1 MGENGIISV
10 YELAQMVVNPQPSLL
25 IVDCRLFSDYNQ
37 GHVRNAVNAFYSKL
51 MRRRLSCGKV
61 DADFLVSHLLGT
73 IEDKESLGPSMNLV
87 LYGGNEEMEQIS
99 RPTGLCLKRKLEGCP
114 LKCVSDSLPLNN
126 NNNNNNKESS
136 AKICRLLKSKLDTVD
151 CFSSVLMLEGGFSS
165 FSSAF
170 PSLIES
176 TSSPSLPPILLSPL
190 PHSAH
195 PSSAPPSMHSQVPGG
210 SQSQP
215 CLSERPNGPTMILP
229 FLYLGSQQDAMNTE
243 MLKEC
248 GIEYVMNL
256 SVTCPRAISVKD
268 DEEHFLRIPVNDSYM
283 DKLYPYFN
291 DAFQFLE
298 KVRENKKIVL
308 VHCLAGISR
317 SPTMCISY
325 IMKYLK
331 MDSEDA
337 YKFVKARRSTISPN
351 FNFMGQLLEYERR
364 LRDEGILPMKET
376 KEKLDCSPLE
386 KSSRPNSCLAPLM
399 KMPKMPKSSSSHA
412 ILTSSSRS
420 RIPKEEGVREE
431 DEETEEE
438 FPSTERNENGKREMQ
453 STPPRSESGSG
464 FVSAPSPPPEEVQR
478 PKMLFSRPRRLD
490 EKPSS
495 SSLAPS
501 PKNEELPSPS
511 TELSKLS
518 FDPST
523 RRSPLPHR
531 RPLDLSFSMTS
542 SFSANPCF
550 VSPQEVH
557 MIRREECGVQGK
569 APSTSSTSTANPIF
583 VSPSSEEPSSS
594 KSKESYF
601 SRLSNIFKRNS
612 HSVSR
617 PDCLEKSGEPHH
629 YSHSSSRLSS
639 DSLGSSLLSSST
651 GVSRSSIHT
660 GSHLSSLPEHS
671 DESGYAHSSTDSFRM
686 ARDDPERASLGST
699 SSHEITVN

>member
-1 MGENGIISV
+1 MAENGLISAG
-10 YELAQMVVNPQPSLL
+10 ELASLVENPPPSFL

-37 GHVRNAVNAFYSKL
+37 GHIRHAVNAFYSKL
-51 MRRRLSCGKV
+51 MRRRLNCGKV
-61 DADFLVSHLLGT
+61 DAQFLVSHLLAT
-73 IEDKESLGPSMNLV
+73 IEDKERLGESMNLV
-87 LYGGNEEMEQIS
+87 LYGGEEEMEQIS

-114 LKCVSDSLPLNN
+114 FKCPSDSLPLHNN
-126 NNNNNNKESS
+126 NNNNSKESS
-136 AKICRLLKSKLDTVD
+136 AKICRLLKSKLDSVD

-165 FSSAF
+165 FSSTF
-170 PSLIES
+170 PSLVES
-176 TSSPSLPPILLSPL
+176 TSSPSLPPIRLSSPQT
-190 PHSAH
+190 AH
-195 PSSAPPSMHSQVPGG
+195 PLSLTPSMHSQVPGG

-215 CLSERPNGPTMILP
+215 CLSERASGPTEILP

-243 MLKEC
+243 LLKEC

-256 SVTCPRAISVKD
+256 SVTCPRAITVV
-268 DEEHFLRIPVNDSYM
+268 DEDHFLRIPVNDSYM

-291 DAFQFLE
+291 EAFNFLE
-298 KVRENKKIVL
+298 KVRKQKKIVL

-325 IMKYLK
+325 IMRHLK
-331 MDSEDA
+331 MDSDDA

-351 FNFMGQLLEYERR
+351 FNFMGQLLEYERK
-364 LRDEGILPMKET
+364 LREEGVLPMKEV

-386 KSSRPNSCLAPLM
+386 ASSRPNCCLAPAM
-399 KMPKMPKSSSSHA
+399 KMPKSSSSHA

-420 RIPKEEGVREE
+420 RIPKEQKVREE

-453 STPPRSESGSG
+453 STPPRTESEGARVVLS
-464 FVSAPSPPPEEVQR
+464 PSPPPEEVQR
-478 PKMLFSRPRRLD
+478 PKMLFSRPRRLED
-490 EKPSS
+490 KPST
-495 SSLAPS
+495 LTPGA
-501 PKNEELPSPS
+501 KTEELPSPS

-518 FDPST
+518 FDGTSNH
-523 RRSPLPHR
+523 SPPR
-531 RPLDLSFSMTS
+531 RPLDLSFSLS
-542 SFSANPCF
+542 SPYSSNPCF
-550 VSPQEVH
+550 VSPPQLH
-557 MIRREECGVQGK
+557 LIRREECAVQGK
-569 APSTSSTSTANPIF
+569 DPSTSSTSTANPIF
-583 VSPSSEEPSSS
+583 VSPSSEGPSSSSSSSS

-617 PDCLEKSGEPHH
+617 PDCLEQSGEHH
-629 YSHSSSRLSS
+629 EYGHSTRLSS
-639 DSLGSSLLSSST
+639 DSSFGSSLLSSST

-660 GSHLSSLPEHS
+660 SSHLSSLPEHS

>member
-1 MGENGIISV
+1 
-10 YELAQMVVNPQPSLL
+10 
-25 IVDCRLFSDYNQ
+25 
-37 GHVRNAVNAFYSKL
+37 
-51 MRRRLSCGKV
+51 
-61 DADFLVSHLLGT
+61 
-73 IEDKESLGPSMNLV
+73 
-87 LYGGNEEMEQIS
+87 
-99 RPTGLCLKRKLEGCP
+99 
-114 LKCVSDSLPLNN
+114 
-126 NNNNNNKESS
+126 
-136 AKICRLLKSKLDTVD
+136 
-151 CFSSVLMLEGGFSS
+151 
-165 FSSAF
+165 
-170 PSLIES
+170 
-176 TSSPSLPPILLSPL
+176 
-190 PHSAH
+190 
-195 PSSAPPSMHSQVPGG
+195 
-210 SQSQP
+210 
-215 CLSERPNGPTMILP
+215 
-229 FLYLGSQQDAMNTE
+229 
-243 MLKEC
+243 
-248 GIEYVMNL
+248 MNL

-386 KSSRPNSCLAPLM
+386 KSSRPVSYRFAHPIYRTLPSSELLSCAPDENAENAKILFVTRNIDIIFE
-399 KMPKMPKSSSSHA
+399 KSHSQG
-412 ILTSSSRS
+412 T
-420 RIPKEEGVREE
+420 EEGVREE

-523 RRSPLPHR
+523 SRPPISFIYRRSPLPHR

-651 GVSRSSIHT
+651 GT